1 MNVPTQD
8 LLNNVRDMLAVLNM
22 EQGTAEAPVAS
33 FVSAALP
40 DQMSNADVVA
50 TLRGAADWLEE
61 ATTLPGS

>member
-1 MNVPTQD
+1 MNGPTQD

-22 EQGTAEAPVAS
+22 EQGTAEAAVAS

>member
-8 LLNNVRDMLAVLNM
+8 LLENVRGMLAVLNM
-22 EQGTAEAPVAS
+22 EKGTAEAAVAS

-40 DQMSNADVVA
+40 EAMSNADVVA

-61 ATTLPGS
+61 AMKLPGN

>member
-22 EQGTAEAPVAS
+22 EQGTAEAAVAS

-40 DQMSNADVVA
+40 AQMSNAEVVA
-50 TLRGAADWLEE
+50 T
-61 ATTLPGS
+61 

>member
-22 EQGTAEAPVAS
+22 EQGTAEAAVAS

-61 ATTLPGS
+61 ATTLTGS

>member
-22 EQGTAEAPVAS
+22 EQGTAEAAVAS
-33 FVSAALP
+33 VVSAALP